1 MSVSSFNWLNQDF
14 IGSEKK
20 IEAFLFL
27 DLFFKLI

>member
-20 IEAFLFL
+20 KGIV
-27 DLFFKLI
+27 FFVLRFIF